1 MILYRMYG
9 IIEKAS
15 EVRTLRYTLMHK
27 NIAVADIDIDETL
40 GGISKIRGIISK
52 EHLPVGVVRMQ
63 RPNETIDRF
72 AFNQWWTGRSIPAS
86 RMGLSDMLDT
96 LGIASSNLLLTKCLG
111 LSLSDHYWIRPY
123 ESNMLWEDV
132 NFFDNDF
139 SDDIGDLLFG
149 TNGKNSGFDLSS
161 PDNTS
166 DGNLKKRWK
175 IIDGKRYLLK
185 SGSNPYSQQTFNEV
199 IASKIMERLGIDHVP
214 YSVTWINDEP
224 YSVCEDFVTKDTELI
239 SAWRVLQLRTKANHE
254 SEYLH
259 YVNIC
264 RELGIDIVSSLDK
277 MIVLDYIIA
286 NEDRHFNNFG
296 LLRDANTLEW
306 IGAAPIFDSGTSLW
320 YDRLTSRIPIN
331 GVNCKPFKKTH
342 GEQLKLVSSLEWF
355 EASKLDGIEDEILEV
370 FSDDKAAQY
379 IDTERAKTI
388 AAEVRNRIEVVESMA
403 MSHTQS
409 YDLSSTEGD
418 VEEDVAESYGMKME

>member
-1 MILYRMYG
+1 MR
-9 IIEKAS
+9 KS

-40 GGISKIRGIISK
+40 GGISNIRNIISK

-63 RPNETIDRF
+63 RQNETVDRY

-96 LGIASSNLLLTKCLG
+96 LGIASSNMLLTKCLG
-111 LSLSDHYWIRPY
+111 LSLSDHYWIKPY
-123 ESNMLWEDV
+123 DSDMAWEDV

-149 TNGKNSGFDLSS
+149 TNYKHSGFDLSS

-166 DGNLKKRWK
+166 DGNFKKRWK
-175 IIDGKRYLLK
+175 IIDGKRCLLK

-199 IASKIMERLGIDHVP
+199 IASKIMDRLDIDHVP

-224 YSVCEDFVTKDTELI
+224 YSVCEDFVTKDTELV
-239 SAWRVLQLRTKANHE
+239 SAWRILQLRTKANHE

-264 RELGIDIVSSLDK
+264 KDLRIDIVPDLDR

-306 IGAAPIFDSGTSLW
+306 LGATPIFDSGTSLW
-320 YDRLTSRIPIN
+320 YDRLTGRIATSS
-331 GVNCKPFKKTH
+331 VNCKPFKKTH
-342 GEQLKLVSSLEWF
+342 GEQLKLVSSLDWF
-355 EASKLDGIEDEILEV
+355 DASKLDRIEDEILEV
-370 FSDDKAAQY
+370 FCDDKAAQY
-379 IDTERAKTI
+379 IDAERAKAIT
-388 AAEVRNRIEVVESMA
+388 AEVRKRIETVERMA
-403 MSHTQS
+403 MSHTHS
-409 YDLSSTEGD
+409 YDISSTDGD
-418 VEEDVAESYGMKME
+418 IEEDVAESYGMKME

>member
-40 GGISKIRGIISK
+40 GGISKIRGIISE

-63 RPNETIDRF
+63 RQNETIDRF

-86 RMGLSDMLDT
+86 RMGLSDLLDT

-149 TNGKNSGFDLSS
+149 TNVKNSGFDLSS

-175 IIDGKRYLLK
+175 IIDGKRCLLK

-342 GEQLKLVSSLEWF
+342 GEQLKLVSFLEWF

-388 AAEVRNRIEVVESMA
+388 AAEVRNRIEAVESMA
-403 MSHTQS
+403 MSHIQS
-409 YDLSSTEGD
+409 YDISSTEGD

>member
-1 MILYRMYG
+1 LILYRMYG

-40 GGISKIRGIISK
+40 GGISKIRGIISE

-63 RPNETIDRF
+63 RQNETIDRF

-132 NFFDNDF
+132 NFFDNGF

-342 GEQLKLVSSLEWF
+342 GEQIKLVSSLEWF

-403 MSHTQS
+403 MSHTQI

>member
-1 MILYRMYG
+1 MYG

-52 EHLPVGVVRMQ
+52 EHLPVGVVPMQ
-63 RPNETIDRF
+63 RQNETIDRF

-86 RMGLSDMLDT
+86 RMGLSDLLDT

-132 NFFDNDF
+132 NFFDNGF

-149 TNGKNSGFDLSS
+149 TNVKNSGFDLCS

-175 IIDGKRYLLK
+175 IIDGKRCLLK

>member
-1 MILYRMYG
+1 MYRMYG

-52 EHLPVGVVRMQ
+52 EHLPVGVVPMQ
-63 RPNETIDRF
+63 RQNETIDRF
-72 AFNQWWTGRSIPAS
+72 AFNQWWTGRSIPTS

-139 SDDIGDLLFG
+139 SDDIGDILFG
-149 TNGKNSGFDLSS
+149 TNVKNSGFDLSS

-175 IIDGKRYLLK
+175 IIDGKRCLLK

-418 VEEDVAESYGMKME
+418 VEEDVAESYGIKME

>member
-1 MILYRMYG
+1 MYG

-15 EVRTLRYTLMHK
+15 EVRTLRYILMHK

-40 GGISKIRGIISK
+40 GGISKIRGIISE

-63 RPNETIDRF
+63 RQNETIDRF

-149 TNGKNSGFDLSS
+149 TNVKNSGFDLSS

-175 IIDGKRYLLK
+175 IIDGKRCLLK

-199 IASKIMERLGIDHVP
+199 IASKIMNRLGIDHVP
-214 YSVTWINDEP
+214 YSITWINDEP

-388 AAEVRNRIEVVESMA
+388 AAEVRNRIEAVESMA

-409 YDLSSTEGD
+409 YDISSTEGD

>member
-1 MILYRMYG
+1 M
-9 IIEKAS
+9 
-15 EVRTLRYTLMHK
+15 RYSLMHK
-27 NIAVADIDIDETL
+27 NIVVADIEIDEVI
-40 GGISKIRGIISK
+40 GGITNIYDVFAPN
-52 EHLPVGVVRMQ
+52 HLPIGVYSKQNGKDVV
-63 RPNETIDRF
+63 DRY
-72 AFNQWWTGRSIPAS
+72 ALNQWFADRCIPKH
-86 RMGLSDMLDT
+86 RMDIEEALEVLKFSARQLV
-96 LGIASSNLLLTKCLG
+96 IESWG
-111 LSLSDHYWIRPY
+111 LSLSDHYWLRPCDNELSNTALY
-123 ESNMLWEDV
+123 ENV

-139 SDDIGDLLFG
+139 SEDVGDILLGLKEETDDI
-149 TNGKNSGFDLSS
+149 NYWS
-161 PDNTS
+161 PDNTTN
-166 DGNLKKRWK
+166 GNLKKCWR
-175 IIDGKRYLLK
+175 IIDGKRCLLK
-185 SGSNPYSQQTFNEV
+185 SGSNPLQQQPFNEV
-199 IASKIMERLGIDHVP
+199 IASRIMDRLGIDHIP

-239 SAWRVLQLRTKANHE
+239 SAWRVMHLRPKANHE
-254 SEYLH
+254 NEYLH
-259 YVNIC
+259 YVDIC
-264 RELGIDIVSSLDK
+264 KELGIDIVSALDR

-306 IGAAPIFDSGTSLW
+306 QGAAPIFDSGTSLW
-320 YDRLTSRIPIN
+320 YNRNTAQIARNNII
-331 GVNCKPFKKTH
+331 CKPFKKTH

-388 AAEVRNRIEVVESMA
+388 AAEVRNRIETVASMA

>member
-1 MILYRMYG
+1 M
-9 IIEKAS
+9 
-15 EVRTLRYTLMHK
+15 T
-27 NIAVADIDIDETL
+27 
-40 GGISKIRGIISK
+40 
-52 EHLPVGVVRMQ
+52 
-63 RPNETIDRF
+63 
-72 AFNQWWTGRSIPAS
+72 
-86 RMGLSDMLDT
+86 
-96 LGIASSNLLLTKCLG
+96 
-111 LSLSDHYWIRPY
+111 
-123 ESNMLWEDV
+123 WEGV

-139 SDDIGDLLFG
+139 SDDIGNLLFG
-149 TNGKNSGFDLSS
+149 TNDKHSGFDLSS

-175 IIDGKRYLLK
+175 SIDGKRCLLK

-199 IASKIMERLGIDHVP
+199 IASRIMDRLDIDHVP

-264 RELGIDIVSSLDK
+264 KDLGIDIVPALDR

-296 LLRDANTLEW
+296 LLRNANTLEW
-306 IGAAPIFDSGTSLW
+306 LGAAPIFDSGTSLW
-320 YDRLTSRIPIN
+320 YDRLTPRISSSS
-331 GVNCKPFKKTH
+331 VNCKPFKKTH
-342 GEQLKLVSSLEWF
+342 GEQLKLVSSLDWF
-355 EASKLDGIEDEILEV
+355 DASKLDGIEDEILEV
-370 FSDDKAAQY
+370 FGDDKAAEY
-379 IDTERAKTI
+379 IDAERAKAI
-388 AAEVRNRIEVVESMA
+388 AVQVRNRIETVETMA
-403 MSHTQS
+403 LS
-409 YDLSSTEGD
+409 YMNNYDISSTEGD

>member
-1 MILYRMYG
+1 M
-9 IIEKAS
+9 
-15 EVRTLRYTLMHK
+15 RYSLMHK
-27 NIAVADIDIDETL
+27 NIVVADIEVDEVI
-40 GGISKIRGIISK
+40 GGITNIYDVFAPN
-52 EHLPVGVVRMQ
+52 HLPIGVYSKQNGKDVV
-63 RPNETIDRF
+63 DRY
-72 AFNQWWTGRSIPAS
+72 ALNQWFADRCIPKH
-86 RMGLSDMLDT
+86 RMDIEEALEVLKFSARQLV
-96 LGIASSNLLLTKCLG
+96 IESWG
-111 LSLSDHYWIRPY
+111 LSLSDHYWLRLCDNELSNTALY
-123 ESNMLWEDV
+123 ENV

-139 SDDIGDLLFG
+139 SEDVGDILLGLKEETDDI
-149 TNGKNSGFDLSS
+149 NYWS
-161 PDNTS
+161 PDNTTN
-166 DGNLKKRWK
+166 GNLKKCWR
-175 IIDGKRYLLK
+175 IIDGKRCLLK
-185 SGSNPYSQQTFNEV
+185 SGSNPLQQQPFNEV
-199 IASKIMERLGIDHVP
+199 IASRIMDRLGIDHIP

-239 SAWRVLQLRTKANHE
+239 SAWRIMQLRPKANHE
-254 SEYLH
+254 NEYLH

-264 RELGIDIVSSLDK
+264 QELGIDIVPALDR

-306 IGAAPIFDSGTSLW
+306 LGAAPIFDSGTSLW
-320 YDRLTSRIPIN
+320 YNKLTARIPASGII
-331 GVNCKPFKKTH
+331 CKPFKKTH

-388 AAEVRNRIEVVESMA
+388 AAEVRNRIETVESMA
-403 MSHTQS
+403 MSRTQS
-409 YDLSSTEGD
+409 YDISSAEGD

>member
-1 MILYRMYG
+1 
-9 IIEKAS
+9 
-15 EVRTLRYTLMHK
+15 MHK

-40 GGISKIRGIISK
+40 GGISKIRNIISK

-63 RPNETIDRF
+63 RQNETVDRY

-96 LGIASSNLLLTKCLG
+96 LGISSTNLLLTKCLG
-111 LSLSDHYWIRPY
+111 LSLSDHYWIKPY
-123 ESNMLWEDV
+123 DSDVTWEKV

-149 TNGKNSGFDLSS
+149 INDKNSGFDLSS

-175 IIDGKRYLLK
+175 IIDGKRCLLK
-185 SGSNPYSQQTFNEV
+185 SGSDPYSQQTFNEV
-199 IASKIMERLGIDHVP
+199 IASRIMDRLGIDHVP
-214 YSVTWINDEP
+214 YSIMWINDEP
-224 YSVCEDFVTKDTELI
+224 YSVCEDFVTKDTELV

-264 RELGIDIVSSLDK
+264 KELGIDIVPALDR

-306 IGAAPIFDSGTSLW
+306 LGAAPIFDSGTSLW
-320 YDRLTSRIPIN
+320 YNRLTSRLLSRDV
-331 GVNCKPFKKTH
+331 GCKPFKKTH
-342 GEQLKLVSSLEWF
+342 GEQLKLVSSFDWF
-355 EASKLDGIEDEILEV
+355 DVSKLDGIEDEIMGVLCDE
-370 FSDDKAAQY
+370 KAAQY
-379 IDTERAKTI
+379 IDAERAKAI
-388 AAEVRNRIEVVESMA
+388 AAEVRNRINTVESMA
-403 MSHTQS
+403 MNHVQD
-409 YDLSSTEGD
+409 YDISSTEGD
-418 VEEDVAESYGMKME
+418 IEEDTAESYGMKIE

>member
-1 MILYRMYG
+1 MYG

-40 GGISKIRGIISK
+40 GGISKIRGIISE

-63 RPNETIDRF
+63 CQNETIDRF

-139 SDDIGDLLFG
+139 SDDVGDLLFG

-175 IIDGKRYLLK
+175 IIDGKRCLLK

-224 YSVCEDFVTKDTELI
+224 YSVCEDFVTKDNELI
-239 SAWRVLQLRTKANHE
+239 SAWRVLQLRTKADHE

-342 GEQLKLVSSLEWF
+342 GEQIKLVSSLEWF

-388 AAEVRNRIEVVESMA
+388 AAEVRNRIEAVESMA

-409 YDLSSTEGD
+409 YDISSTEGD

>member
-1 MILYRMYG
+1 
-9 IIEKAS
+9 
-15 EVRTLRYTLMHK
+15 MHK

-40 GGISKIRGIISK
+40 GGISKIRNIISK

-63 RPNETIDRF
+63 RQNETVDRY

-86 RMGLSDMLDT
+86 RIGLSDMLDT
-96 LGIASSNLLLTKCLG
+96 LGISSTNLLLTKCLG
-111 LSLSDHYWIRPY
+111 LSLSDHYWIKPY
-123 ESNMLWEDV
+123 DSDVTWEKV

-149 TNGKNSGFDLSS
+149 INGKNSGFDLSS

-175 IIDGKRYLLK
+175 IIDGKRCLLK
-185 SGSNPYSQQTFNEV
+185 SGSDPYSQQTFNEV
-199 IASKIMERLGIDHVP
+199 IASRIMDRLGIDHVP

-239 SAWRVLQLRTKANHE
+239 SAWRIMQLRPKANHE
-254 SEYLH
+254 NEYLH
-259 YVNIC
+259 FVNIC
-264 RELGIDIVSSLDK
+264 KELGIDIVPALDR

-306 IGAAPIFDSGTSLW
+306 LGAAPIFDSGTSLW
-320 YDRLTSRIPIN
+320 YNRLTSRLLSRDV
-331 GVNCKPFKKTH
+331 GCKPFKKTH
-342 GEQLKLVSSLEWF
+342 GEQLKLVSSFGWF
-355 EASKLDGIEDEILEV
+355 DISKLDGIEDEIMDVLCDE
-370 FSDDKAAQY
+370 KAAQY
-379 IDTERAKTI
+379 IEAERAKAI
-388 AAEVRNRIEVVESMA
+388 AAEVRNRINTVESMA
-403 MSHTQS
+403 MNHVQD
-409 YDLSSTEGD
+409 YDISSTEGD
-418 VEEDVAESYGMKME
+418 IDEDTAESYGMKIE

>member
-1 MILYRMYG
+1 
-9 IIEKAS
+9 
-15 EVRTLRYTLMHK
+15 MHK
-27 NIAVADIDIDETL
+27 NVAVADIDIDETL
-40 GGISKIRGIISK
+40 GGISNIRNIISK

-63 RPNETIDRF
+63 RQNETVDRY

-96 LGIASSNLLLTKCLG
+96 LGIVSSNMLLTKCLG
-111 LSLSDHYWIRPY
+111 LSLSDHYWIKPY
-123 ESNMLWEDV
+123 GSEMTWEGV

-139 SDDIGDLLFG
+139 SDDIGNLLFG
-149 TNGKNSGFDLSS
+149 TNDKHSGFDLSS

-175 IIDGKRYLLK
+175 IIDGKRCLLK

-199 IASKIMERLGIDHVP
+199 IASRIMDRLDIDHVP

-264 RELGIDIVSSLDK
+264 KDLGIDIVPALDR

-296 LLRDANTLEW
+296 LLRNANTLEW
-306 IGAAPIFDSGTSLW
+306 LGAAPIFDSGTSLW
-320 YDRLTSRIPIN
+320 YDRLTPRISSSS
-331 GVNCKPFKKTH
+331 VNCKPFKKTH
-342 GEQLKLVSSLEWF
+342 GEQLKLVSSLDWF
-355 EASKLDGIEDEILEV
+355 DASKLDGIEDEILEV
-370 FSDDKAAQY
+370 FGDDKAAEY
-379 IDTERAKTI
+379 IDAERAKAI
-388 AAEVRNRIEVVESMA
+388 AVQVRNRIETVETMA
-403 MSHTQS
+403 LS
-409 YDLSSTEGD
+409 YMNNYDISSTEGD

>member
-1 MILYRMYG
+1 MYG

-40 GGISKIRGIISK
+40 GGISKIRGIISE

-63 RPNETIDRF
+63 CQNETIDRF

-86 RMGLSDMLDT
+86 RMGLSDMLGI

-149 TNGKNSGFDLSS
+149 TNVKNSGFDLSS

-175 IIDGKRYLLK
+175 IIDGKRCLLK
-185 SGSNPYSQQTFNEV
+185 SGSNPYCQQTFNEV

>member
-1 MILYRMYG
+1 MYG

-40 GGISKIRGIISK
+40 GGISKIRGIISE

-63 RPNETIDRF
+63 RQNETIDRF

-96 LGIASSNLLLTKCLG
+96 LGIASPNLLLTKCLG
-111 LSLSDHYWIRPY
+111 LSLLDHYWIRPY

-132 NFFDNDF
+132 NFFDNGF

-149 TNGKNSGFDLSS
+149 TNGKNSGFDLCS

-175 IIDGKRYLLK
+175 IIDGKRCLLK

-214 YSVTWINDEP
+214 YSITWINDEP

-306 IGAAPIFDSGTSLW
+306 LGAAPIFDSGTSLW

-355 EASKLDGIEDEILEV
+355 KASKLDGIEDEILEV

>member
-1 MILYRMYG
+1 M
-9 IIEKAS
+9 K
-15 EVRTLRYTLMHK
+15 YTLMHK
-27 NIAVADIDIDETL
+27 NIYVADIEIDEAI
-40 GGISKIRGIISK
+40 GGITVIDNISAE
-52 EHLPVGVVRMQ
+52 EHFPIGVVH
-63 RPNETIDRF
+63 PLHHSESIDRY
-72 AFNQWWTGRSIPAS
+72 ALNKWWAGRSIPAS
-86 RMGLSDMLDT
+86 RMGIEDALEK
-96 LGIASSNLLLTKCLG
+96 LGVYNSKLLLTKCLG
-111 LSLSDHYWIRPY
+111 LSLSDQYWIKPY
-123 ESNMLWEDV
+123 DSDISWNKV

-139 SDDIGDLLFG
+139 SDDIGDVLFG
-149 TNGKNSGFDLSS
+149 TSDKSAGFDFLS

-175 IIDGKRYLLK
+175 IIDGKRCLIK
-185 SGSNPYSQQTFNEV
+185 SGSLPNNQQPFNEV
-199 IASKIMERLGIDHVP
+199 IASKIMNRLGIDHVP

-224 YSVCEDFVTKDTELI
+224 YSVCENFVTKDTELI

-254 SEYLH
+254 NEYLH

-306 IGAAPIFDSGTSLW
+306 LGAAPIFDSGTSLW
-320 YDRLTSRIPIN
+320 YDRLTSRISIN

-355 EASKLDGIEDEILEV
+355 DASKLDGIEDEILEV
-370 FSDDKAAQY
+370 FSGDKVAQY

-388 AAEVRNRIEVVESMA
+388 AAEVRNRIEAVESMA
-403 MSHTQS
+403 MSHIQS
-409 YDLSSTEGD
+409 YDISSTEGD